1 MGGIVHAI
9 QSYLEQYGYP
19 ILFVTVFVES
29 FGIPAPGQ
37 TLLITAAIFAAT
49 GKLVLWGVLV
59 TAFAA
64 AVIGD
69 SLGYLM
75 GLKGGRRLLIRYGGR
90 FGIHR
95 RRLSRLTRRFN
106 RHGGWFVAFARFFD
120 VLRQVNGL
128 LAGSVEMPFHRFLFF
143 NAAGA
148 ALWVSL
154 WGIGA
159 YYLGRG
165 LRDWLHTFDF
175 VATWLVIGVLALAL
189 VLVGWWLVRRHRR
202 NREPPAASAR

>member
-1 MGGIVHAI
+1 MGGIVHVI

-37 TLLITAAIFAAT
+37 TLLITAALFAAT
-49 GKLVLWGVLV
+49 GKLVLWGVLL
-59 TAFAA
+59 TAFGA

-75 GLKGGRRLLIRYGGR
+75 GWKGGRRLLIRYGGR

-95 RRLSRLTRRFN
+95 RRLSKLTRRFN
-106 RHGGWFVAFARFFD
+106 RHGIWFVAFARFFD
-120 VLRQVNGL
+120 VLRQVNGIV
-128 LAGSVEMPFHRFLFF
+128 AGSAEMPFYRFLIF

-154 WGIGA
+154 WGFGA

-165 LRDWLHTFDF
+165 LRDWVKTFDVF
-175 VATWLVIGVLALAL
+175 ATWLVLGVLALGIALVATWLLL
-189 VLVGWWLVRRHRR
+189 RHRR
-202 NREPPAASAR
+202 NRQAPPPSAG